1 MIDITDENFI
11 DHLGQHDILVVDF
24 WATWCRPCKMFSP
37 ILDEISQENNIWIA
51 KLDVDENP
59 DTAQKYEVSSI
70 PTTIV
75 FEKGNPVK
83 KIIGAKPK
91 HQMLEELKEWL

>member
-1 MIDITDENFI
+1 MIEITDLTFT
-11 DHLGQHDILVVDF
+11 DHLSQHDILVVDF

-37 ILDEISQENNIWIA
+37 ILEEIAKENSIWIA
-51 KLDVDENP
+51 KIDVDQNP
-59 DTAQKYEVSSI
+59 ESAQKYEVSSV

-75 FEKGNPVK
+75 FEKGVPVK

-91 HQMLEELKEWL
+91 HQMLEELKQWL

>member
-1 MIDITDENFI
+1 MIEVTDQNFT
-11 DHLGQHDILVVDF
+11 DSLGQHDILVVDF

-37 ILDEISQENNIWIA
+37 ILDEISKENNIWIA
-51 KLDVDENP
+51 KLDVDANP
-59 DTAQKYEVSSI
+59 NTAQEYEVSSV

-75 FEKGNPVK
+75 FKKGIPVK

>member
-1 MIDITDENFI
+1 VLEITDSTFTN
-11 DHLGQHDILVVDF
+11 HLAQHDILVVDF

-37 ILDEISQENNIWIA
+37 ILEEIATENSIWIA
-51 KLDVDENP
+51 KIDVDQNP
-59 DTAQKYEVSSI
+59 ESARKYEVVSI

-75 FEKGNPVK
+75 FEKGVPVK

>member
-11 DHLGQHDILVVDF
+11 DHLAQHDILVVDF

-59 DTAQKYEVSSI
+59 NTAQKYEVSSI